1 MPSRRGRL
9 ANGMTV
15 HFDQRSLSMSDFIHN
30 MLSLDPL
37 AVTFLV
43 ASLLSLWAI
52 WRVVSDPLDLSSSTS
67 DETDAGPVDGDAPRR
82 DEPQAT
88 EGPPAPRA
96 GGRKARG
103 PGRAA

>member
-1 MPSRRGRL
+1 
-9 ANGMTV
+9 
-15 HFDQRSLSMSDFIHN
+15 MSDFIHN

-37 AVTFLV
+37 ALTFLV

-67 DETDAGPVDGDAPRR
+67 DETDAGPVDDAPPR
-82 DEPQAT
+82 DQPQGT

-96 GGRKARG
+96 GGPKARG

>member
-1 MPSRRGRL
+1 
-9 ANGMTV
+9 
-15 HFDQRSLSMSDFIHN
+15 MSGFIHN

-37 AVTFLV
+37 ALTFLV

-67 DETDAGPVDGDAPRR
+67 DETDAGLVDDSPPR

-96 GGRKARG
+96 GGPKACG